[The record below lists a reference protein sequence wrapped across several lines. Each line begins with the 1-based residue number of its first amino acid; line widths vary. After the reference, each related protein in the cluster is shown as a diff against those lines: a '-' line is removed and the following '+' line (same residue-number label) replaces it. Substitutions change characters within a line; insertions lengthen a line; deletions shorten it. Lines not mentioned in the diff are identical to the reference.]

1 MTCDRVGYSVIPRQ
15 SGGVKL
21 KMTLSST
28 RHKNEGG
35 EFSLLLSEDDCEA
48 LVKDLIRA
56 RLRAR

>member
-1 MTCDRVGYSVIPRQ
+1 
-15 SGGVKL
+15 
-21 KMTLSST
+21 MTLSST
-28 RHKNEGG
+28 CGKNEGG